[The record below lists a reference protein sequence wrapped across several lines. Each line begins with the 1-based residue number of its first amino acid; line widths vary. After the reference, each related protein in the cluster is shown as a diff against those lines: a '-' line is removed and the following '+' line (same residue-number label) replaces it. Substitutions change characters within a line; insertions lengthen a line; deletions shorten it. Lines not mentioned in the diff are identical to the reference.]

1 VRALAG
7 AREPRRS
14 TVSAL
19 RIAIDID
26 STLHH
31 YWDQLSA
38 VAKHRFGVD
47 LPYEEQMSWGVDGDR
62 IRNSRSPAPILHIG
76 SSSSG

>member
-1 VRALAG
+1 
-7 AREPRRS
+7 
-14 TVSAL
+14 L

-38 VAKHRFGVD
+38 IARRRFGVE
-47 LPYEEQMSWGVDGDR
+47 LPYEEQLTWGITVLE
-62 IRNSRSPAPILHIG
+62 PEQVYLCVV
-76 SSSSG
+76 